1 MAKMARRPR
10 TPAVLRT
17 AAAPASTVSVALESI
32 PPTTGTAPEMAIL
45 VTFTAAAS
53 AVPLMTP
60 VMAM

>member
-1 MAKMARRPR
+1 MAKIASSPR

-17 AAAPASTVSVALESI
+17 AAAGQHRLCGVGEH
-32 PPTTGTAPEMAIL
+32 PPTTGTAPEMAIF

-60 VMAM
+60 VMAI

>member
-1 MAKMARRPR
+1 M
-10 TPAVLRT
+10 LRT

-32 PPTTGTAPEMAIL
+32 PPTTGTAPEMAIF

-60 VMAM
+60 VMAI